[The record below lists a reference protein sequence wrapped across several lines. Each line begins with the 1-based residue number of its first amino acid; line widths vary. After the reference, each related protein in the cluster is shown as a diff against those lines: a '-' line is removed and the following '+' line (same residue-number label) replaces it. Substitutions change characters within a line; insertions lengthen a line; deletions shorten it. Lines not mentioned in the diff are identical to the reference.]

1 MAAIEPHQLPEGT
14 IIGRR
19 YEILEVLG
27 QGGFGITY
35 RGYDKTLDVPVAV
48 KEYYPSGIASRYAT
62 QSLDVQT
69 GGALNRKKFEEGKVK
84 FLEEARIL
92 ARYQDDQN
100 VVTVRD
106 FFEENRTAYIIMQY
120 LQGESLKE
128 YVKKNGTLSFDEA
141 YEMLRP
147 VMQSL
152 ERMHQEGLIHR
163 DISPSNLIRIKS
175 GLVKLIDFGTA
186 REISSEGEK
195 SLSVMIKPGF
205 APPEQYHSRAPQGPW
220 TDVYAMCASI
230 YKLITGRTP
239 ENSLDRLMGDRLLP
253 PSACG
258 AQITGAQEEVLRQ
271 GMALWETDRIRSM
284 HELTDRFDRA
294 CRYTEGEA
302 PVQPGRP
309 EYDDERTVLGP
320 VEPAAAQTPED
331 TTQEVTPG
339 ITPDEAVVTA
349 PEEVPVP
356 AAEEAHYIPSEEVTV
371 YQEPPKQDSKPGTA
385 GRETTLRVP
394 RQEKRKKKWLP
405 LAVAAAA
412 VVAAAVFFLFFS
424 GGTTGNKFAGG
435 SVYEHSDGH
444 LTVRYSGSTSDPTPI
459 TVDTLDKLDR
469 NKHVTELSFYGCILN
484 DDVIARLASM
494 KRIEELEIDRCSGFS
509 TLASLSGPAAL
520 KTLEVQFDESVSFD
534 GGDMFAA
541 DLPGLTRFDLRGGQ
555 LTGDFSFLEHYPA
568 LESLLCHD
576 VKTGGASNA
585 FPALSNLTHV
595 DIQRT
600 GLAGTDL
607 SALGKAGMLSVLYLG
622 ETGIESLGFLADSS
636 ELSELYAE
644 NNNLASTDGLQNKHK
659 LRYLSLNG
667 NRITD
672 IGALSS
678 CPELR
683 YVYLSRNQLEDISVL
698 AERTELYELSLSGNQ
713 ITDISPLK
721 NCPELSQLDISGN
734 RITDLSSLG
743 GCQKMRSL
751 NISRNTVSSLDFTE
765 HMLELKNLWA
775 SENQISDL
783 SGLNNVTQLETV
795 YLDHNRIG
803 DISVLAKNGE
813 NLKIAVL
820 DNNRISSLS
829 PLGNCVK
836 LYGLSVNENLLTNVN
851 GLETCQELYYLSA
864 YKNSITDISAL
875 SSCPALYAVDLGEN
889 DISDISAIGASKAS
903 KMALLL
909 QNNTI
914 SDISPIFG
922 MRDYP
927 YLSLY
932 NNEITNIK
940 EMAAMTG
947 IGSSSRLYLTW
958 KEEITPEDLGEQ
970 TFRHLML
977 VDTPDDRKVNL
988 EKKAGDVRR
997 ENGGSYMQIEF
1008 LTAEEADGQIE
1019 ELRAEIRSAARIG
1032 DPEEEE

>member
-1 MAAIEPHQLPEGT
+1 MAASELHQLPEGT
-14 IIGRR
+14 VLGRR

-35 RGYDKTLDVPVAV
+35 RGYDKTLNVPVAV
-48 KEYYPSGIASRYAT
+48 KEYYPSGTASRYVT

-69 GGALNRKKFEEGKVK
+69 GGAQNRKRFEEGKVK

-106 FFEENRTAYIIMQY
+106 FFEENQTAYIIMQY
-120 LQGESLKE
+120 LQGESLRE
-128 YVKKNGTLSFDEA
+128 YIEKHGPLSFDEA
-141 YEMLRP
+141 YGMLRP
-147 VMQSL
+147 VMESL

-195 SLSVMIKPGF
+195 SLSVMLKPGF

-271 GMALWETDRIRSM
+271 GMALWDTDRIRSM
-284 HELTDRFDRA
+284 QELTTRFDRA
-294 CRYTEGEA
+294 CMSAEEED
-302 PVQPGRP
+302 PVQPAPP

-320 VEPAAAQTPED
+320 VGPAAAQTPAD
-331 TTQEVTPG
+331 ITQEV
-339 ITPDEAVVTA
+339 IPDLT
-349 PEEVPVP
+349 PEEVPVST
-356 AAEEAHYIPSEEVTV
+356 AEEAHYTPPEEVTV
-371 YQEPPKQDSKPGTA
+371 YQEPPKQDGESGKP

-405 LAVAAAA
+405 LVIAAAA
-412 VVAAAVFFLFFS
+412 VVAVAAFLLLFPGRTS
-424 GGTTGNKFAGG
+424 GNKFAGG

-444 LTVRYSGSTSDPTPI
+444 LTVRYSGSTSNPTPI
-459 TVDTLDKLDR
+459 TVDMLDKIDK
-469 NKHVTELSFYGCILN
+469 NKHATELSFYGCILN
-484 DDVIARLASM
+484 DDVIKRLASM
-494 KRIEELEIDRCSGFS
+494 QRIEELEIDRCSGFS
-509 TLASLSGPAAL
+509 TLAPLSGPASL
-520 KTLEVQFDESVSFD
+520 KTLKVQFDESAVYD
-534 GGDMFAA
+534 GAAMFAA
-541 DLPGLTRFDLRGGQ
+541 DLPGLTRFDLTGGQ
-555 LTGDFSFLEHYPA
+555 LTGDFSFLEHYPG

-576 VKTGGASNA
+576 VKTDGASNV
-585 FPALSNLTHV
+585 FPALPNLTHV

-600 GLAGTDL
+600 DLSGTDL
-607 SALGKAGMLSVLYLG
+607 SALGKAGKLSVLYLN
-622 ETGIESLGFLADSS
+622 ETGIDSLGFLADSS

-644 NNNLASTDGLQNKHK
+644 NNDLASTDGLQNKQK
-659 LRYLSLNG
+659 LRYVTLNG

-672 IGALSS
+672 IEELSS

-683 YVYLSRNQLEDISVL
+683 NLYLGRNQLADISVL
-698 AERTELYELSLSGNQ
+698 AGCTALYELSLSRNQ
-713 ITDISPLK
+713 LTDISPLK
-721 NCPELSQLDISGN
+721 DCAELYHLDVSGN
-734 RITDLSSLG
+734 LIADLSSIG
-743 GCQKMRSL
+743 GCGKLRSL

-775 SENQISDL
+775 SVNQIADL
-783 SGLNNVTQLETV
+783 SGLKNVTQLEMV
-795 YLDHNRIG
+795 YLDHNQIE
-803 DISVLAKNGE
+803 DISILAKNGE

-820 DNNRISSLS
+820 DNNRISNLS
-829 PLGNCVK
+829 PLGDCVK
-836 LYGLSVNENLLTNVN
+836 LYALSANENLLTDVN
-851 GLETCQELYYLSA
+851 GLENCQELYYLSA

-889 DISDISAIGASKAS
+889 DISDVSAIGASRAA

-909 QNNTI
+909 QNNSI
-914 SDISPIFG
+914 SDISPICG

-947 IGSSSRLYLTW
+947 ISGSSRLYLSW
-958 KEEITPEDLGEQ
+958 KEEITPEDLGGQ
-970 TFRHLML
+970 TFRVLAL

-988 EKKAGDVRR
+988 EKKAGDVRK
-997 ENGGSYMQIEF
+997 ENGGSYMQMEF
-1008 LTAEEADGQIE
+1008 LTAEEADGRIE
-1019 ELRAEIRSAARIG
+1019 ELRAEIRSAAHIG
-1032 DPEEEE
+1032 DLEEEETEEQEQ